1 MMEGQTRPYEEL
13 IAASGYARRPDEFDR
28 LLAIL
33 GNELRL
39 ITPTEPEKQGDGR
52 RDKGGTGGPAGS

>member
-1 MMEGQTRPYEEL
+1 MMEAQTRSCEEL

-39 ITPTEPEKQGDGR
+39 ITPAEPENKV
-52 RDKGGTGGPAGS
+52 TGGSIKEEQRVPGS